1 MHRRLSVYCESTTPL
16 AAFYERRNVL
26 VRVDGDQAPGEVFDA
41 ISAAL
46 GVTPANRA

>member
-1 MHRRLSVYCESTTPL
+1 MRRHSPSTTKSTAPL

-26 VRVDGDQAPGEVFDA
+26 VRVDGNQAPDDVFDA
-41 ISAAL
+41 ITAAL